1 MRITISFFMIFILM
15 LVSCKKTEI
24 ANPERD
30 IVQIGKLSVDKQV
43 FINRYRLSKD
53 FAKDK
58 QITRDDV
65 VKFLDEYFVKNYLLV
80 NKLLDQGIEN
90 EKEIKEDLER
100 LKRRAMTGMNGPL
113 YRKVIP
119 SSVEVSDQ
127 EIEDLYNKSNYMLK
141 IAYLRVSSKH
151 LADSLYKALKKGA
164 DFGEIAKKYSLD
176 IHTYEHGGEVRN
188 YIQRGSLDPEFEKA
202 IFNLKEGQ
210 VSKPIYI
217 TGWYNIVKVLKKKP
231 IQKKP
236 LEQMRPQ
243 LKQRLQQFKMNEIRN
258 NYIDSLF
265 IKYDYR
271 VNKEL
276 FPYIKK
282 AFVPFDRVGQLKVD
296 AIPKDK
302 LKEPLVTY
310 KGGQFTLLEFV
321 KTYNSSNAASRVPLR
336 YDDEIENHIKTLIIG
351 HLMYADAVARGL
363 LEDEQFKFIY
373 NRMRIQKLER
383 EALKRLVNEQIK
395 LTDEE
400 LKKYYEQHKQ
410 EWNNQDFEKV
420 KRFVR
425 NRLMAQRAK
434 EYKNQLTEKLR
445 KEYDVVYNEPVI
457 KEVVDSLN
465 AMKKGPHIRKF

>member
-1 MRITISFFMIFILM
+1 
-15 LVSCKKTEI
+15 
-24 ANPERD
+24 
-30 IVQIGKLSVDKQV
+30 
-43 FINRYRLSKD
+43 
-53 FAKDK
+53 
-58 QITRDDV
+58 
-65 VKFLDEYFVKNYLLV
+65 
-80 NKLLDQGIEN
+80 
-90 EKEIKEDLER
+90 
-100 LKRRAMTGMNGPL
+100 
-113 YRKVIP
+113 
-119 SSVEVSDQ
+119 
-127 EIEDLYNKSNYMLK
+127 
-141 IAYLRVSSKH
+141 
-151 LADSLYKALKKGA
+151 
-164 DFGEIAKKYSLD
+164 
-176 IHTYEHGGEVRN
+176 
-188 YIQRGSLDPEFEKA
+188 
-202 IFNLKEGQ
+202 
-210 VSKPIYI
+210 
-217 TGWYNIVKVLKKKP
+217 
-231 IQKKP
+231 
-236 LEQMRPQ
+236 MRPQ

-400 LKKYYEQHKQ
+400 LKQYYEQHKQ

-465 AMKKGPHIRKF
+465 AMKKVLTLENFKLPLISYT

>member
-1 MRITISFFMIFILM
+1 MRITISLFMIFILM

-24 ANPERD
+24 ANTDRD
-30 IVQIGKLSVDKQV
+30 LVQVGKLSLDKQV
-43 FINRYRLSKD
+43 FINRFRLSKN
-53 FAKDK
+53 FAEAKS
-58 QITRDDV
+58 ITRDDV
-65 VKFLDEYFVKNYLLV
+65 VNFIDEYFVKNYLLV
-80 NKLLDQGIEN
+80 NKVIDQGSEN

-119 SSVEVSDQ
+119 SSVEVSEQ
-127 EIEDLYNKSNYMLK
+127 EIKDLYDKSNYMVK

-151 LADSLYKALKKGA
+151 LADSLYNALQKGA
-164 DFGEIAKKYSLD
+164 DFGEIARKYSLD

-188 YIQRGSLDPEFEKA
+188 YIQPGSLDPEFEQA
-202 IFNLKEGQ
+202 IFSLKEGQ
-210 VSKPIYI
+210 ISKPIYLS
-217 TGWYNIVKVLKKKP
+217 GWYSIVKVIKKKP
-231 IQKKP
+231 IEKKP
-236 LEQMRPQ
+236 LEQMRAQ
-243 LKQRLQQFKMNEIRN
+243 LKQRLQQFKMNQIRN

-265 IKYDYR
+265 IKYHVK

-282 AFVPFDRVGQLKVD
+282 AFVPLDRVGQLKIE

-302 LKEPLVTY
+302 QQEALVTY
-310 KGGQFTLLEFV
+310 DGGKFTLLEFV

-363 LEDEQFKFIY
+363 LDDEQFKYIY

-383 EALKRLVNEQIK
+383 EALKRLVNDQIK
-395 LTDEE
+395 LTDDE
-400 LKKYYEQHKQ
+400 LKAYYEQHKQ
-410 EWNNQDFEKV
+410 QWNNQDFEKV

-425 NRLMAQRAK
+425 NRLMAQRTK
-434 EYKNQLTEKLR
+434 EYKDKLAEELR
-445 KEYDVVYNEPVI
+445 KEYDVVYNEALI
-457 KEVVDSLN
+457 TAVVDSLN
-465 AMKKGPHIRKF
+465 KMKQSPHVRKF